1 MKKEPTKGSALNL
14 IISEN
19 HKLLY
24 YTLPK
29 DVIDTLNLSENDSL
43 EYDVH
48 ENFFFARK
56 KGSNYKTSTIEHN
69 LFSGLQVER
78 TITRNNTVL
87 RTNLP
92 KEVALPLEINK
103 GDTIEI
109 TLDGEV
115 IIGKIKTYMKFYR
128 RMNVCE

>member
-1 MKKEPTKGSALNL
+1 MNKIPYKGSILNL
-14 IISEN
+14 NISEN

-29 DVIDTLNLSENDSL
+29 DIIHKLELTESDLL
-43 EYDVH
+43 EYDVR
-48 ENFFFARK
+48 ENHFFIRK
-56 KGSNYKTSTIEHN
+56 KGSDSKPTMGKDN

-92 KEVALPLEINK
+92 KEVAQPLDISK
-103 GDTIEI
+103 GDNVEVL
-109 TLDGEV
+109 LDGEV
-115 IIGKIKTYMKFYR
+115 VIGRKKT
-128 RMNVCE
+128 